1 MKRSRSKKKNSTKVF
16 IAVTLFAALLFAIS
30 SLFIDSKKEIV
41 AAEIN
46 NQKIFKSE
54 IDDRLRQIFESQ
66 NFSNSS
72 SNEGIP
78 DITTLPKEVIQ
89 ILAKEIYLEKQLNK
103 QALKSKVAKD
113 KKIQSQILNSK
124 NKILRQA
131 YIDSVIKEKVNEE
144 SVREKYTELSS
155 NLIDKKEYFIF
166 HIVTKTKDEA
176 DKIAEKLNGK
186 KASKFEDLA
195 KKYSIDTGSAK
206 QGGNLGYIIQ
216 DNMFEEIFDVVKD
229 LEKNKISN
237 PVQSKFGWHLIKV
250 TDVRDAEALPF
261 ESVKENIREKLI
273 QDTIDEI
280 NSAIT
285 KDAEVKILLK
295 MQDPEKSEEE
305 KAETKTDSEKTE
317 ESSKET
323 KETTEAKLDETTK
336 ESENNESQAEEISED
351 KQLK

>member
-16 IAVTLFAALLFAIS
+16 IAVTLFAAILFAIS
-30 SLFIDSKKEIV
+30 SFFIDSKKEIV

-54 IDDRLRQIFESQ
+54 IDDRLREIFESQ
-66 NFSNSS
+66 NFGNNSN
-72 SNEGIP
+72 NLGVP

-131 YIDSVIKEKVNEE
+131 YIDSVVKNRVNEE

-176 DKIAEKLNGK
+176 NKIAEKLNGK

-195 KKYSIDTGSAK
+195 KKYSIDTGSAQ

-250 TDVRDAEALPF
+250 TDVRNAEALPF
-261 ESVKENIREKLI
+261 ESVKETIREKLV
-273 QDTIDEI
+273 QDTIAEI
-280 NSAIT
+280 NSEIM
-285 KDAEVKILLK
+285 KDAEVKILLE
-295 MQDPEKSEEE
+295 MPDSEKSSEE
-305 KAETKTDSEKTE
+305 KTEAKTDSE
-317 ESSKET
+317 
-323 KETTEAKLDETTK
+323 ETTESSAEAKEDTEVKLDEPAK
-336 ESENNESQAEEISED
+336 ESEKNESQTEEISED
-351 KQLK
+351 KQPK